1 MSEAKQDA
9 GFEAGG
15 FSREQRTSAI
25 FASLVVNQTQMALML
40 LGKLPHPGTG
50 QTTKD
55 LEGARLFIDQ
65 LEMLEEKTK
74 GNLDQ
79 NERKLLRDHLTA
91 LHMAFVEAAE
101 EGVDSAVAKPS
112 PAELD
117 KAGEAGESPR
127 VTSAD
132 AAESAS
138 AGEGDSRK
146 KFSKKY

>member
-1 MSEAKQDA
+1 MKDA
-9 GFEAGG
+9 GLEAGG

-25 FASLVVNQTQMALML
+25 FASLVVNQTQMALMF

-50 QTTKD
+50 QTTID

-91 LHMAFVEAAE
+91 VHMAFVEAAE
-101 EGVDSAVAKPS
+101 AGVESTATKPAVAES
-112 PAELD
+112 G
-117 KAGEAGESPR
+117 KAGASVESPG
-127 VTSAD
+127 VAAAD
-132 AAESAS
+132 AAEPAS
-138 AGEGDSRK
+138 AGESDSRK